1 MAHSTFDERILRVAR
16 EAGFGIKA
24 YSYDFVTNRI
34 RKVFPLG
41 TQVGDLRIKAAIAG
55 LRASHR
61 DQFAGEERDYR
72 RESAAAL
79 LDRAKWHAPQAREV
93 RGQRSRQTGPDT
105 RAARLSVHTLPALKM
120 AIVSGDLPWPAGLRS
135 EEPVAKEVAK
145 VAGRS

>member
-79 LDRAKWHAPQAREV
+79 LDRANGTPPKPEKSGV
-93 RGQRSRQTGPDT
+93 SV
-105 RAARLSVHTLPALKM
+105 AAKPALTPEQRAYLSTLSRPLKWQ
-120 AIVSGDLPWPAGLRS
+120 SSPGTFHGLRVF
-135 EEPVAKEVAK
+135 VARNPSRKK
-145 VAGRS
+145 